1 MLSQRTVLKGHRKWL
16 QREPCKLST
25 IDFKQGIDHIIHA
38 MPSSVVLAGHM
49 WRQAI
54 NTAETAPLD
63 AMTGPKEFPTLLE
76 EHQYHIQA
84 RAVIA
89 LLSEQGSL

>member
-1 MLSQRTVLKGHRKWL
+1 MSLVRLALFTLSKMLMSFVNNMHAVSSIVLTGH
-16 QREPCKLST
+16 
-25 IDFKQGIDHIIHA
+25 I
-38 MPSSVVLAGHM
+38 

-54 NTAETAPLD
+54 DTAETAPLD
-63 AMTGPKEFPTLLE
+63 AMTGPKEFPTLLV

-89 LLSEQGSL
+89 LLSEQVRM